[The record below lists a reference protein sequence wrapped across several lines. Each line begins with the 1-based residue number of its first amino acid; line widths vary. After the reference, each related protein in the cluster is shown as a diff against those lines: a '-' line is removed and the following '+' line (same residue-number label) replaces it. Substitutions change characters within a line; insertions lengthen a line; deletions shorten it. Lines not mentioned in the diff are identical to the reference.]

1 MTSLFSAFNRPSI
14 RRSIQISNLAYAGL
28 IIVVAMAG
36 MLKDGFNP
44 FIAILLGLG
53 VIYTFFIQSRFREF
67 VAPIGRISEVL
78 NAAIGGDF
86 SKRIV
91 LLKSKDELQQ
101 IAWSLNET
109 LDQLEAYFREV
120 QTSAASISEG
130 KSHRK
135 PMPVGL
141 HGSIRKSLEGVGA
154 SFGSV
159 IENSRNALKNELLSS
174 LSRLSSSQL
183 LKNLK
188 LNEEDLLSMSNK
200 MEDVTS
206 ISRETVR
213 EAEESKLSIQQ
224 LVTSLNQSV
233 ELIGRTNEE
242 IGHLNVRS
250 TEIAQI
256 VTIITESA
264 DQTNLL
270 ALNAAIEA
278 ARAGE
283 QGRGFA
289 VVADEVRKLA
299 EKTKSATDEIRSVI
313 QLFQH
318 ELKDISDNSMQ
329 VNEAINISKHT
340 FMSFEGQF
348 GKLAESAKTTQDRI
362 GYAQGIT
369 FASLIK
375 VEHLLYKQNAYM
387 VVTGG
392 SNSRE
397 AEIVKVD
404 HHHCNLGL
412 WYDSG
417 HGKELFSHV
426 PSYAKLE
433 EPHRNLHAKIH
444 EAMRYLEE
452 DWTRNRD
459 VQKKII
465 NAFTES
471 EQASDQVLTTIDRI
485 VAEKFN

>member
-1 MTSLFSAFNRPSI
+1 
-14 RRSIQISNLAYAGL
+14 
-28 IIVVAMAG
+28 
-36 MLKDGFNP
+36 
-44 FIAILLGLG
+44 
-53 VIYTFFIQSRFREF
+53 
-67 VAPIGRISEVL
+67 IGQISEVL
-78 NAAIGGDF
+78 NAAIGGNF
-86 SKRIV
+86 GKRIV
-91 LLKSKDELQQ
+91 LLKRKDEIQQ
-101 IAWSLNET
+101 IAWALNET

-120 QTSAASISEG
+120 QTSAACISAG
-130 KSHRK
+130 KYYRR

-141 HGSIRKSLEGVGA
+141 HGSIRKSLEGVGE
-154 SFGSV
+154 SFDGV

-188 LNEEDLLSMSNK
+188 LNEEDLASMSNK
-200 MEDVTS
+200 MEDVTA

-213 EAEESKLSIQQ
+213 EAEESKQSIQQ
-224 LVTSLNQSV
+224 IVTSLNHSV
-233 ELIGRTNEE
+233 ELIGRTNDE

-256 VTIITESA
+256 VTIITAIA

-299 EKTKSATDEIRSVI
+299 EKTKNATDEIRSVI
-313 QLFQH
+313 QLFQQ
-318 ELKDISDNSMQ
+318 ELSDISGNSVQ
-329 VNEAINISKHT
+329 VKEAIDTSKQT

-348 GKLAESAKTTQDRI
+348 GKLANSAKTTQDRI
-362 GYAQGIT
+362 SYAQGIT

-392 SNSRE
+392 AHSQE
-397 AEIVKVD
+397 AEVVKVD

-417 HGKELFSHV
+417 HGKDLFSHV
-426 PSYAKLE
+426 PSYGSME
-433 EPHRNLHAKIH
+433 EPHRRLHTKIH
-444 EAMRYLEE
+444 EAMQHLAE

-465 NAFTES
+465 DAFTES
-471 EQASDQVLTTIDRI
+471 EQASDQVLAAIDRI
-485 VAEKFN
+485 VTEKFN